1 MKINKMI
8 TPYKKTTMN
17 NKKNKYIVIHYVGG
31 VSSAKNNC
39 IYYNRKDARDASA
52 HYFVD
57 DTGVY
62 QLVEDKDAAWHCG
75 ATSYKH
81 KECRNSNSIGIEM
94 CLKKDGAGKLY
105 VTESTIEIV
114 GQLVRE
120 LMDKYNIDKTH
131 IIRHF
136 DVTGKL
142 CPNCNGLLN
151 DATWIKFR
159 DRISKNTTI
168 KPAPTPTPKP
178 SPAPKPSINN
188 KVRDLQIAINKDL
201 KSKLVIDGIMG
212 PKTMQE
218 MKKIVIKAPKTGSFK
233 IYPNITSFIQKQV
246 GVTIDGLYG
255 KNTMNAV
262 KTFQKNKQITQDGIV
277 GYNTLMKLVS

>member
-1 MKINKMI
+1 
-8 TPYKKTTMN
+8 
-17 NKKNKYIVIHYVGG
+17 
-31 VSSAKNNC
+31 
-39 IYYNRKDARDASA
+39 
-52 HYFVD
+52 
-57 DTGVY
+57 
-62 QLVEDKDAAWHCG
+62 
-75 ATSYKH
+75 
-81 KECRNSNSIGIEM
+81 
-94 CLKKDGAGKLY
+94 
-105 VTESTIEIV
+105 
-114 GQLVRE
+114 
-120 LMDKYNIDKTH
+120 
-131 IIRHF
+131 
-136 DVTGKL
+136 
-142 CPNCNGLLN
+142 
-151 DATWIKFR
+151 
-159 DRISKNTTI
+159 
-168 KPAPTPTPKP
+168 
-178 SPAPKPSINN
+178 PKPSINN